1 MLYRKESIIINN
13 IGFETGFS
21 FEIVSLCKYSST
33 QKWTVIESITV
44 NVRRQSLKTLM
55 LMSRVQ

>member
-21 FEIVSLCKYSST
+21 FEIVSLFKYSST
-33 QKWTVIESITV
+33 QK
-44 NVRRQSLKTLM
+44 
-55 LMSRVQ
+55 